1 MIAHQGGWDEM
12 LLVLGPIV
20 VIIGL
25 LVLARKRVEASQR
38 NAFAERDRPGTVDE
52 TSAEPP
58 TPTP

>member
-38 NAFAERDRPGTVDE
+38 NAFADRDRLGTVDE